1 MSYGS
6 RANQVNPEAL
16 IILFR
21 AIHLKPLFAGNRR
34 SISVRA
40 VIHLTEIFFA
50 HFEFGPRTV
59 AQSGAETN
67 DCARE

>member
-21 AIHLKPLFAGNRR
+21 AIYLKPLFAGNRR
-34 SISVRA
+34 SISLRD
-40 VIHLTEIFFA
+40 VIHLTEIFFRA
-50 HFEFGPRTV
+50 FR
-59 AQSGAETN
+59 
-67 DCARE
+67 D